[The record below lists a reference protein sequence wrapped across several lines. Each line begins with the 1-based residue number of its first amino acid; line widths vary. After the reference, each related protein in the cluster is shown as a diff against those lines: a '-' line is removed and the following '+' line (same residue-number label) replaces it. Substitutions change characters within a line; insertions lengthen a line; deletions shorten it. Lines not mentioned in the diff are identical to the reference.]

1 MLSQK
6 TVWAI
11 TVPVILLVAAVIW
24 ITIQPKD
31 ESDFKEPT
39 HPTNYFFPDD
49 LHQPDAPTQSDLFG
63 DELLERY
70 GSGSPEDDLRLINHL
85 VQNYRLLAKG
95 LDSRHFSSNEA
106 IGNTL
111 RGNQSIAL
119 QAVSQDHRIFNS
131 EGLLTDRW
139 GSALFFHAVS
149 ASVIDVYS
157 AGPDKT
163 FGTSDDYFTES
174 GRVKTGPAT
183 F

>member
-1 MLSQK
+1 MPSKK

-11 TVPVILLVAAVIW
+11 TVPVTLLVAAIIW

-31 ESDFKEPT
+31 ESDSKEPT

-49 LHQPDAPTQSDLFG
+49 VPQLSAPPQSELFG
-63 DELLERY
+63 DKLLERY
-70 GSGSPEDDLRLINHL
+70 GSGSPEDDLRLIHYL
-85 VQNYRLLAKG
+85 LQNYRLLAKG

-106 IGNTL
+106 IGKTL
-111 RGNQSIAL
+111 RGNQSIPL
-119 QAVSQDHRIFNS
+119 KAVSQDHRIFNP

-149 ASVIDVYS
+149 ASTTDVYS

-163 FGTSDDYFTES
+163 FGTGDDYFTES
-174 GRVKTGPAT
+174 GRVKIGPAT